1 MKRIFTIFTL
11 LFAVLFSS
19 NDVSAQS
26 LSDLLRGLGQGQS
39 ESTSGSAEGDSSKK
53 GGLSDILSGVAG
65 ALGIGNSKAGIE
77 QLAGT
82 WSYYAPAVSFK
93 SDNFLLKA

>member
-1 MKRIFTIFTL
+1 MPLILIYDIILISMKRIFTIFTL

-39 ESTSGSAEGDSSKK
+39 ESTSGSDR
-53 GGLSDILSGVAG
+53 
-65 ALGIGNSKAGIE
+65 
-77 QLAGT
+77 
-82 WSYYAPAVSFK
+82 K
-93 SDNFLLKA
+93 SVV